1 MIWLSRGPDWDSNP
15 GSADLE
21 SAVLNRSTT
30 GPHKW
35 REEDLNLR
43 PSVYETDELPD
54 CYHLAIGFWEIRT
67 HKISCDRL
75 LTYQLVEETKILYN
89 K

>member
-30 GPHKW
+30 GPREW

-54 CYHLAIGFWEIRT
+54 CYHLANDPWGT
-67 HKISCDRL
+67 
-75 LTYQLVEETKILYN
+75 
-89 K
+89 

>member
-1 MIWLSRGPDWDSNP
+1 MGLSRGPGWDSNP

-21 SAVLNRSTT
+21 SAVLNHSTN
-30 GPHKW
+30 GPREW

-54 CYHLAIGFWEIRT
+54 CYYPAM
-67 HKISCDRL
+67 ISGRFE
-75 LTYQLVEETKILYN
+75 LTILGVRDPWPKPLVEETKILYN